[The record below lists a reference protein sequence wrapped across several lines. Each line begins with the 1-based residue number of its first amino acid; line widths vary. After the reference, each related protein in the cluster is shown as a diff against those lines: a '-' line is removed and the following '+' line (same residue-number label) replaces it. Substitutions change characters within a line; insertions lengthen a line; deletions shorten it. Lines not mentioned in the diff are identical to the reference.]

1 MKWTIFCS
9 KEELLS
15 TPCLTVLFRVQS
27 LWLHIFEGFQQL
39 WPPILASYLPVN
51 AVLCLVGMIIVGIC
65 CFLDRY
71 EPGETSVREF
81 KPGLQFRSV
90 IAKDRILAVMDW
102 RLWACCANKAAV
114 WLVFS
119 NFHSIVLPAFSLPL
133 KLVAMN
139 VGGRAFWV
147 WIFCHH
153 LFVFL

>member
-1 MKWTIFCS
+1 MNKFFCS

-65 CFLDRY
+65 CFLDCY
-71 EPGETSVREF
+71 EPGETSLREF

-139 VGGRAFWV
+139 VGGPAFWV

-153 LFVFL
+153 LFVFV